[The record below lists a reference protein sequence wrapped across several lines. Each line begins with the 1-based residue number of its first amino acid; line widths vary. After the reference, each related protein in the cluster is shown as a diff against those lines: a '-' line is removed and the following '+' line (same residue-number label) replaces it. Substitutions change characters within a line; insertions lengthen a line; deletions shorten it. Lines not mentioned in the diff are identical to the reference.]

1 MVKLDEFQTLY
12 ILTCQMVYGKIRLLG
27 KAPEDAQKFLAD
39 FYVKVY
45 EGSGFI
51 PAEEERQESWAEE
64 HICDMLDDEER
75 EKALELFRLKNEP
88 AEQEKP
94 SEEQIL
100 EDISKDKIS
109 EEKITTL
116 WLEIEERIANDPAR
130 QQTPLADRR
139 FYSVFK
145 IVMAAGAVLLT
156 VFLFVSGY
164 SRVHEYREQQRAEA
178 AAESSR
184 AAERESLEA
193 EQELIRI
200 EKESQEVGWDCDE
213 DGNLFYINK
222 EKEKASG
229 ALALGSQVYVFSHD
243 GILTSIEEGSGIYN
257 EDVTYFI
264 DNKDVYMKAPGQ
276 EKVCV
281 ILNGHVEKMDIFD
294 QSIYYICT
302 YQIPNSEKVK
312 TAVWRADLDGQN
324 EEQVFETMSSLK
336 TEHFQVSGSW
346 YYYISDEKLLRMNWK
361 NGKTELMCEGAE
373 QYFVWDDIVYY
384 MDDGVIATVSEGEPY
399 QDLASYSLEADGD
412 TFILKDASG
421 EPVEADENGLL
432 QIEDRVFELEDG
444 RILSVSQGPQEFNGN
459 HYFLKDGKIYWSE
472 SEGSGTMLRQSGE
485 RTDSFCIVGQTL
497 YYSAYMGTNE
507 IGLGTSRIYRIDLE
521 TMEEETAS
529 QTFEGRVTALW
540 FSAEDDCVYGEHGA
554 ENGQPVRGRIVCIPE
569 NGGIYAIDD
578 TDSRPQGVRGGSEWM
593 RFLTSDGG
601 NIYCLWQDCAGNPV
615 SGNAGGLS
623 TEPVILE
630 REKIIYLH

>member
-1 MVKLDEFQTLY
+1 M
-12 ILTCQMVYGKIRLLG
+12 
-27 KAPEDAQKFLAD
+27 
-39 FYVKVY
+39 
-45 EGSGFI
+45 
-51 PAEEERQESWAEE
+51 
-64 HICDMLDDEER
+64 
-75 EKALELFRLKNEP
+75 
-88 AEQEKP
+88 
-94 SEEQIL
+94 
-100 EDISKDKIS
+100 
-109 EEKITTL
+109 
-116 WLEIEERIANDPAR
+116 
-130 QQTPLADRR
+130 
-139 FYSVFK
+139 
-145 IVMAAGAVLLT
+145 LLT

-164 SRVHEYREQQRAEA
+164 SRVHEYREQKRAEE

-264 DNKDVYMKAPGQ
+264 DGKDVYMKAPGQ

-444 RILSVSQGPQEFNGN
+444 RILSVSQRPQEFNGN

-529 QTFEGRVTALW
+529 QTFEAESRRSGARRRTTACMGNMGRRMASRCEEGSSAFRKTAA
-540 FSAEDDCVYGEHGA
+540 FTPSTTRTAGRRERGA
-554 ENGQPVRGRIVCIPE
+554 
-569 NGGIYAIDD
+569 A
-578 TDSRPQGVRGGSEWM
+578 
-593 RFLTSDGG
+593 
-601 NIYCLWQDCAGNPV
+601 A
-615 SGNAGGLS
+615 SG
-623 TEPVILE
+623 
-630 REKIIYLH
+630 

>member
-51 PAEEERQESWAEE
+51 PAEEERRESWAEE

-336 TEHFQVSGSW
+336 TEHFGVR
-346 YYYISDEKLLRMNWK
+346 KLVL
-361 NGKTELMCEGAE
+361 L
-373 QYFVWDDIVYY
+373 YF
-384 MDDGVIATVSEGEPY
+384 GRK
-399 QDLASYSLEADGD
+399 ASPD
-412 TFILKDASG
+412 
-421 EPVEADENGLL
+421 
-432 QIEDRVFELEDG
+432 ELEE
-444 RILSVSQGPQEFNGN
+444 R
-459 HYFLKDGKIYWSE
+459 KDGA
-472 SEGSGTMLRQSGE
+472 
-485 RTDSFCIVGQTL
+485 D
-497 YYSAYMGTNE
+497 
-507 IGLGTSRIYRIDLE
+507 
-521 TMEEETAS
+521 
-529 QTFEGRVTALW
+529 
-540 FSAEDDCVYGEHGA
+540 
-554 ENGQPVRGRIVCIPE
+554 VRGRGAV
-569 NGGIYAIDD
+569 
-578 TDSRPQGVRGGSEWM
+578 
-593 RFLTSDGG
+593 F
-601 NIYCLWQDCAGNPV
+601 CLGRYRLLY
-615 SGNAGGLS
+615 G
-623 TEPVILE
+623 
-630 REKIIYLH
+630 